1 MKKVRYGIVGLK
13 HGSTHIHPIK
23 MLPQAEL
30 VAVCDLNPRQLAAVR
45 DANKL
50 AESQCYTNLR
60 DMLAREDIDAV
71 VAATP
76 PATHK
81 EVALAVIKAGKH
93 LFLEKPLAHSLADGK
108 AIAAAAARA
117 RTVTQIGFCVRS
129 SQLVD
134 KCREIIASG
143 QIGEVVLLW
152 FNMFVPYSPAAGD
165 WRHNPE
171 LGGGKLFDCCCHYY
185 DMMAYIA
192 GGHYGRVCAFGGPI
206 GGTGP
211 LRKGQ
216 LPDVVNTIVEMDNGV
231 KLTLNLSEVTKAP
244 YHSFFGIAGTRG
256 KIESDPWAP
265 EGAGSLKVYSDE
277 GLFTSNIVISGQ
289 HASTGHLGFLE
300 QHKRFINTIL
310 ARKANVCTAAEGL
323 ENLQLLDAILRS
335 LKTGQV
341 VKL

>member
-13 HGSTHIHPIK
+13 HGSTHIHPITA
-23 MLPQAEL
+23 LPQAQL
-30 VAVCDLNPRQLAAVR
+30 TAGCDLDAKRLAGVR
-45 DANKL
+45 DAYKL
-50 AESQCYTNLR
+50 NESQCYTNLK
-60 DMLAREDIDAV
+60 DMLARDDLDAV
-71 VAATP
+71 VVATP
-76 PATHK
+76 PAGHK
-81 EVALAVIKAGKH
+81 DVALAVIKAGKH
-93 LFLEKPLAHSLADGK
+93 LFLEKPLAHTLADGK
-108 AIAAAAARA
+108 AIAAAAAKA

-134 KCREIIASG
+134 KCRQIIASG
-143 QIGEVVLLW
+143 ELGEVVLLW
-152 FNMFVPYSPAAGD
+152 FNMFVPYSPAPGD
-165 WRHNPE
+165 WRNNPE

-211 LRKGQ
+211 LRKGH

-231 KLTLNLSEVTKAP
+231 KLSLNLSEVTKAP
-244 YHSFFGIAGTRG
+244 YNSFFGIVGTHG

-265 EGAGSLKVYSDE
+265 EGAGSLKMYSGD
-277 GLFTSNIVISGQ
+277 GLFTTNIVINGQ
-289 HASTGHLGFLE
+289 LASTGHLGFLE
-300 QHKRFINTIL
+300 QHQRFINTIT
-310 ARKANVCTAAEGL
+310 ARKANVCTAGEGL

-341 VKL
+341 VTL